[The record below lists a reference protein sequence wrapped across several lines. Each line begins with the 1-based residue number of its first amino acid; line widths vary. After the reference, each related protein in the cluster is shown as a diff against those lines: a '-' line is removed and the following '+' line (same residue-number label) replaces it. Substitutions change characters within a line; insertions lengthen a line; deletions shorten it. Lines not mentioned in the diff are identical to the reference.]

1 MHLVNPENP
10 EILSK
15 LDSFARLLVG
25 FGASRHP
32 GGESVLVNGAVFKT
46 VSEPVRAGLGRFDSY
61 TPPPVT
67 EAGKL
72 FFYKEIPHMI
82 RDWVELNMTPGIGPR
97 AAAKLL
103 ERFGSA
109 EAVYKA
115 TRAELEQLRLP
126 PEAVD
131 TIIARDLLPRAE
143 AEITAVKQLGGD
155 ILLLDDGVYPS
166 SLREIYDPPI
176 VLYVK
181 GAWSDCLDRPCIG
194 VVGSRRC
201 STYGQN
207 AANMLARDL
216 AERGVTV
223 VSGFARGIDAAA
235 HRGALEAN
243 GRTVAVLGTG
253 IDEVY
258 PREHKKLAAE
268 ILDRG
273 GALVSQFPL
282 GTPPVSENFPYR
294 NRIISGLSLGVVVV
308 EASEHSGSLITARL
322 AMEQNREVFAVPG
335 NITSRNSF
343 GTNYLIKGAG
353 AKLVQQW
360 QDIASEL
367 PQPVA
372 ASLLPPPFSER
383 KIADRLAFVP
393 EGLSPAETCVFKLL
407 TPDSPA
413 HVDWLFDK
421 SKLPISELTAAL
433 LSLEIRELVRALPG
447 RCFVRRL

>member
-1 MHLVNPENP
+1 
-10 EILSK
+10 
-15 LDSFARLLVG
+15 
-25 FGASRHP
+25 
-32 GGESVLVNGAVFKT
+32 
-46 VSEPVRAGLGRFDSY
+46 
-61 TPPPVT
+61 
-67 EAGKL
+67 
-72 FFYKEIPHMI
+72 MI

-115 TRAELEQLRLP
+115 TRAELEQLLRLP
-126 PEAVD
+126 PETVD

-143 AEITAVKQLGGD
+143 AEIAAVKQLGGD

-166 SLREIYDPPI
+166 RLREIYDPPI

-243 GRTVAVLGTG
+243 GRTVGVLGTG

-308 EASEHSGSLITARL
+308 EAAENSGSLITARL

-372 ASLLPPPFSER
+372 ASLLPPSLSDR
-383 KIADRLAFVP
+383 KVAERLAFVP

-421 SKLPISELTAAL
+421 SKLPIPELTAAL

>member
-1 MHLVNPENP
+1 MQL
-10 EILSK
+10 
-15 LDSFARLLVG
+15 
-25 FGASRHP
+25 
-32 GGESVLVNGAVFKT
+32 
-46 VSEPVRAGLGRFDSY
+46 
-61 TPPPVT
+61 
-67 EAGKL
+67 
-72 FFYKEIPHMI
+72 FYKGISHMI

-97 AAAKLL
+97 AAAKRF
-103 ERFGSA
+103 ERFGAA
-109 EAVYKA
+109 EAVYNA
-115 TRAELEQLRLP
+115 TRAELEQLRLT

-131 TIIARDLLPRAE
+131 SIIARDLRSRAE

-166 SLREIYDPPI
+166 PLREIYDPPI

-207 AANMLARDL
+207 AAIMLARDL
-216 AERGVTV
+216 AERGVTGI
-223 VSGFARGIDAAA
+223 SGFARGIDAARP
-235 HRGALEAN
+235 RGALDGG

-258 PREHKKLAAE
+258 PRDHKKLAAE

-282 GTPPVSENFPYR
+282 ATPPVSENFPYR
-294 NRIISGLSLGVVVV
+294 NRIISGLGLGGGVV
-308 EASEHSGSLITARL
+308 EAAENSGSLITARL

-353 AKLVQQW
+353 AKLVQTW
-360 QDIASEL
+360 QDVVPEF
-367 PQPVA
+367 PPDMA
-372 ASLLPPPFSER
+372 ASILPPEVKAKDEPSHTQPREP
-383 KIADRLAFVP
+383 A
-393 EGLSPAETCVFKLL
+393 GLSEQESAVPNLIPTDE
-407 TPDSPA
+407 PA
-413 HVDWLFDK
+413 HIDALAEK
-421 SKLPISELTAAL
+421 S
-433 LSLEIRELVRALPG
+433 G
-447 RCFVRRL
+447 

>member
-1 MHLVNPENP
+1 
-10 EILSK
+10 
-15 LDSFARLLVG
+15 
-25 FGASRHP
+25 
-32 GGESVLVNGAVFKT
+32 
-46 VSEPVRAGLGRFDSY
+46 
-61 TPPPVT
+61 
-67 EAGKL
+67 
-72 FFYKEIPHMI
+72 MI

-109 EAVYKA
+109 EAVYRA

-143 AEITAVKQLGGD
+143 AEISAVKRHDGD
-155 ILLLDDGVYPS
+155 ILVLDDGVYPA

-181 GAWSDCLDRPCIG
+181 GAWSESLDRPCIG

-207 AANMLARDL
+207 AAIMLARDL
-216 AERGVTV
+216 AQRGVTV

-235 HRGALEAN
+235 HRGVLEAG

-258 PREHKKLAAE
+258 PRDHKKLAAE
-268 ILDRG
+268 IVDSG
-273 GALVSQFPL
+273 GALISQFPL

-308 EASEHSGSLITARL
+308 EAAENSGSLITARL

-353 AKLVQQW
+353 AKLVQHW
-360 QDIASEL
+360 QDIAEEL
-367 PQPVA
+367 PRQIA
-372 ASLLPPPFSER
+372 ATLLPPPVGKGKKEMP
-383 KIADRLAFVP
+383 ARLTLVP
-393 EGLSPAETCVFKLL
+393 EGLSPSEFSVFKLL
-407 TPDSPA
+407 TADSPV

-447 RCFVRRL
+447 RCFVKRI

>member
-1 MHLVNPENP
+1 
-10 EILSK
+10 
-15 LDSFARLLVG
+15 
-25 FGASRHP
+25 
-32 GGESVLVNGAVFKT
+32 
-46 VSEPVRAGLGRFDSY
+46 
-61 TPPPVT
+61 
-67 EAGKL
+67 
-72 FFYKEIPHMI
+72 MI
-82 RDWVELNMTPGIGPR
+82 RDWVELNMITGIGPR

-109 EAVYKA
+109 EAVYSA
-115 TRAELEQLRLP
+115 TRTELEQLRLV

-131 TIIARDLLPRAE
+131 SIIARDLQATAETEIRA
-143 AEITAVKQLGGD
+143 VRKLGGD

-181 GAWSDCLDRPCIG
+181 GAWSECLDQPCIG

-207 AANMLARDL
+207 SALMLARDL
-216 AERGVTV
+216 AQRGVTV

-235 HRGALEAN
+235 HRGALEAG

-258 PREHKKLAAE
+258 PRDNKKLAAE
-268 ILDRG
+268 ILDQG

-294 NRIISGLSLGVVVV
+294 NRIISGLSLGIVVV
-308 EASEHSGSLITARL
+308 EAAENSGSLITARL
-322 AMEQNREVFAVPG
+322 AIEQNREVFAVPG

-360 QDIASEL
+360 QDIATEL
-367 PQPVA
+367 PPQIA
-372 ASLLPPPFSER
+372 ARLLPPPFDER
-383 KIADRLAFVP
+383 EKGNSLADRLAFVP
-393 EGLSPAETCVFKLL
+393 EGLSWTETSVFRLL
-407 TPDSPA
+407 TPDNPA
-413 HVDWLFDK
+413 HIDWLVDR
-421 SKLPISELTAAL
+421 SKLPISDLTAAL
-433 LSLEIRELVRALPG
+433 LALEMRELVRALPG
-447 RCFVRRL
+447 RCFVRKL

>member
-1 MHLVNPENP
+1 
-10 EILSK
+10 
-15 LDSFARLLVG
+15 
-25 FGASRHP
+25 
-32 GGESVLVNGAVFKT
+32 
-46 VSEPVRAGLGRFDSY
+46 
-61 TPPPVT
+61 
-67 EAGKL
+67 
-72 FFYKEIPHMI
+72 MI

-109 EAVYKA
+109 EAVYSA
-115 TRAELEQLRLP
+115 TRSELEQLRLP

-131 TIIARDLLPRAE
+131 TIIARDLQATAE
-143 AEITAVKQLGGD
+143 AEIDAVKRLGGD

-166 SLREIYDPPI
+166 QLREIYDPPI

-181 GAWSDCLDRPCIG
+181 GAWSECLDQPCIG

-207 AANMLARDL
+207 SALMLARDL
-216 AERGVTV
+216 AQRGVTV

-235 HRGALEAN
+235 HRGALEAG

-253 IDEVY
+253 LDEIY
-258 PREHKKLAAE
+258 PRDHAKLAAE
-268 ILDRG
+268 ILANG
-273 GALVSQFPL
+273 GALVTQFPL
-282 GTPPVSENFPYR
+282 KTPPVSENFPYR
-294 NRIISGLSLGVVVV
+294 NRIISGLSLGIVVV
-308 EASEHSGSLITARL
+308 EAAESSGSLITARL
-322 AMEQNREVFAVPG
+322 AIEQNREVFAVPG

-360 QDIASEL
+360 QDIAAEL
-367 PQPVA
+367 PQQIA
-372 ASLLPPPFSER
+372 AKLLPPPVSSKKEKTIAER
-383 KIADRLAFVP
+383 LSLLP
-393 EGLSPAETCVFKLL
+393 EGLSATETSVIKLL

-413 HVDWLFDK
+413 HVDWLIDK
-421 SKLPISELTAAL
+421 SKLAVPELTAAL
-433 LSLEIRELVRALPG
+433 LSLEIRDLVRALPG

>member
-1 MHLVNPENP
+1 
-10 EILSK
+10 
-15 LDSFARLLVG
+15 
-25 FGASRHP
+25 
-32 GGESVLVNGAVFKT
+32 
-46 VSEPVRAGLGRFDSY
+46 
-61 TPPPVT
+61 
-67 EAGKL
+67 
-72 FFYKEIPHMI
+72 MI

-109 EAVYKA
+109 EAVYNA
-115 TRAELEQLRLP
+115 TRTELEHLRLA

-131 TIIARDLLPRAE
+131 SIIGRDLRSIAE
-143 AEITAVKQLGGD
+143 AEIVAVRKLGGE

-181 GAWSDCLDRPCIG
+181 GAWSECLDQPCIG
-194 VVGSRRC
+194 VVGSRKC

-207 AANMLARDL
+207 SALMLARDL
-216 AERGVTV
+216 AQRGMTV

-235 HRGALEAN
+235 HRGALEAG

-258 PREHKKLAAE
+258 PRDHKKLAEE
-268 ILDRG
+268 ILAKG

-294 NRIISGLSLGVVVV
+294 NRIISGLSLGIVVV
-308 EASEHSGSLITARL
+308 EAAENSGSLITARL
-322 AMEQNREVFAVPG
+322 AIEQNREVFAVPG

-360 QDIASEL
+360 QDIAAEL
-367 PQPVA
+367 PPQLA
-372 ASLLPPPFSER
+372 ANLLPPPFTETRGQPSL
-383 KIADRLAFVP
+383 ADKLALVP
-393 EGLSPAETCVFKLL
+393 EGLSQTESSVFRLL
-407 TPDSPA
+407 THDSPA
-413 HVDWLFDK
+413 HVDWLIDK

-433 LSLEIRELVRALPG
+433 LELEMRELVRALPG
-447 RCFVRRL
+447 RCFVRRM

>member
-1 MHLVNPENP
+1 MLTRR
-10 EILSK
+10 S
-15 LDSFARLLVG
+15 
-25 FGASRHP
+25 
-32 GGESVLVNGAVFKT
+32 
-46 VSEPVRAGLGRFDSY
+46 SEGN
-61 TPPPVT
+61 
-67 EAGKL
+67 
-72 FFYKEIPHMI
+72 PHMI

-109 EAVYKA
+109 EAVYSA
-115 TRAELEQLRLP
+115 TRAELEHLRLI
-126 PEAVD
+126 PEAID
-131 TIIARDLLPRAE
+131 TIIARDLQATAE
-143 AEITAVKQLGGD
+143 AEIRAVRKLGGD

-181 GAWSDCLDRPCIG
+181 GAWSECWDQPCVG
-194 VVGSRRC
+194 VVGSRKC

-207 AANMLARDL
+207 AALMLSRDL
-216 AERGVTV
+216 AQRGVCV
-223 VSGFARGIDAAA
+223 VSGLARGIDAAA
-235 HRGALEAN
+235 HRGALEAS

-258 PREHKKLAAE
+258 PRDHKRLATE
-268 ILDRG
+268 VLDRG

-308 EASEHSGSLITARL
+308 EAAENSGSLITARL
-322 AMEQNREVFAVPG
+322 AIEQNREVFAVPG

-360 QDIASEL
+360 QDIATEL
-367 PQPVA
+367 PPQIA
-372 ASLLPPPFSER
+372 ARLLPPPFGER
-383 KIADRLAFVP
+383 KKEKSLADRLEFIP
-393 EGLSPAETCVFKLL
+393 EGLSRTEASGFRLL
-407 TPDSPA
+407 TPDSAA
-413 HVDWLFDK
+413 HIDSLVHK
-421 SKLPISELTAAL
+421 SKLPISDLTAAL
-433 LSLEIRELVRALPG
+433 LALEMRELIRALPG
-447 RCFVRRL
+447 RCFVRKL

>member
-1 MHLVNPENP
+1 
-10 EILSK
+10 
-15 LDSFARLLVG
+15 
-25 FGASRHP
+25 
-32 GGESVLVNGAVFKT
+32 
-46 VSEPVRAGLGRFDSY
+46 
-61 TPPPVT
+61 
-67 EAGKL
+67 
-72 FFYKEIPHMI
+72 MI
-82 RDWVELNMTPGIGPR
+82 TDWVELNMTPGIGPR

-109 EAVYKA
+109 EAVYSA
-115 TRAELEQLRLP
+115 TRADLERLRLV

-131 TIIARDLLPRAE
+131 SIIARDLRPRAE
-143 AEITAVKQLGGD
+143 AEIATVRKLGGD

-181 GAWSDCLDRPCIG
+181 GAWSECWDQPCVG
-194 VVGSRRC
+194 VVGSRKC

-207 AANMLARDL
+207 AALMLSRDL
-216 AERGVTV
+216 AQRGVTV
-223 VSGFARGIDAAA
+223 ISGFARGIDAAA

-253 IDEVY
+253 IDEAY
-258 PREHKKLAAE
+258 PRDHKRLAAE
-268 ILDRG
+268 ILDKG

-282 GTPPVSENFPYR
+282 GTPPIPENFPYR

-308 EASEHSGSLITARL
+308 EASEYSGSLITARL

-360 QDIASEL
+360 QDIVTEL
-367 PQPVA
+367 PPQIA
-372 ASLLPPPFSER
+372 ARLLPPPFDEKKGNSL
-383 KIADRLAFVP
+383 ADKLSFVP
-393 EGLSPAETCVFKLL
+393 DGLSRGETSVFRLL
-407 TPDSPA
+407 TPDSPV
-413 HVDWLFDK
+413 HIDVLVDK
-421 SKLPISELTAAL
+421 SRLGMSDLTAAL
-433 LSLEIRELVRALPG
+433 LSLEMRELIRALPG
-447 RCFVRRL
+447 RCFVRKL